1 MTAVEVSF
9 VRLDPEL
16 PPPRRA
22 RPDDAGWDL
31 RAAQPVKIPPGGRAG
46 VPTGLA
52 VAIPPGYAG
61 LVLPRSGH
69 AARHGVGLVNAP
81 GLIDAGYRGEI
92 RVLLINHGD
101 EEVTFERGD
110 RIAQLV
116 VTPVP
121 EVVWREVSELADS
134 ERGAAGF
141 GSTGR

>member
-1 MTAVEVSF
+1 MVEVSF

-16 PPPRRA
+16 PAPSRA
-22 RPDDAGWDL
+22 RADDAGWDL
-31 RAAQPVKIPPGGRAG
+31 RAAEPVKLPPGGRAA

-92 RVLLINHGD
+92 RVLLVNHG
-101 EEVTFERGD
+101 EGVVTFERGD

-116 VTPVP
+116 ITPVP
-121 EVVWREVSELADS
+121 AVTWREVAELADS
-134 ERGAAGF
+134 ERGEGGF